1 MNPII
6 REYFDFF
13 ETRLIES
20 PAIVSYLILSR
31 EIAVSDGKMRVKASL
46 RDGGNVE
53 LFEYV
58 AESKG
63 LIRVMKYSFHWQ
75 DAQGKLRRRR
85 DNSPHHPEL
94 SNAPHHVHGEDDSV
108 RETTQVPD
116 IFSVIRQIED
126 ALQKRQDG
134 IQSCD

>member
-6 REYFDFF
+6 REHFDFF

-20 PAIVSYLILSR
+20 PAIVSYQILSR

-63 LIRVMKYSFHWQ
+63 IIRVVKYSFHWQ
-75 DAQGKLRRRR
+75 NAQGKLRRRW
-85 DNSPHHPEL
+85 DNAPHHPEL
-94 SNAPHHVHGEDDSV
+94 SNAPHHVHIENDYV
-108 RETTQVPD
+108 RQIAQVPD
-116 IFSVIRQIED
+116 IFSVIRKIED
-126 ALQKRQDG
+126 ALQND
-134 IQSCD
+134 SDTNPNLE

>member
-6 REYFDFF
+6 REHFDFF

-31 EIAVSDGKMRVKASL
+31 EIAVSDGKMRIKASL

-63 LIRVMKYSFHWQ
+63 LIRN
-75 DAQGKLRRRR
+75 A
-85 DNSPHHPEL
+85 PHHPEL
-94 SNAPHHVHGEDDSV
+94 SNAPHHVHGGDDSV

-126 ALQKRQDG
+126 ALQKEPDG

>member
-75 DAQGKLRRRR
+75 DAQGKLRRRW
-85 DNSPHHPEL
+85 D
-94 SNAPHHVHGEDDSV
+94 NAPHHVHGEDDSV

>member
-6 REYFDFF
+6 REHFDFF

-20 PAIVSYLILSR
+20 PAIVSYRILSR
-31 EIAVSDGKMRVKASL
+31 EIAVSDGKMRVKVSL

-63 LIRVMKYSFHWQ
+63 LIHVVKYSFHWQ
-75 DAQGKLRRRR
+75 NAQGKLRRRW
-85 DNSPHHPEL
+85 DNAPHHPEL
-94 SNAPHHVHGEDDSV
+94 SNAPHHVHIENDYV
-108 RETTQVPD
+108 RQIEQAPD
-116 IFSVIRQIED
+116 IFSVIRKIED
-126 ALQKRQDG
+126 ALQND
-134 IQSCD
+134 SDTNPNLE

>member
-6 REYFDFF
+6 REHFDLL
-13 ETRLIES
+13 ETMLIES
-20 PAIVSYLILSR
+20 PAIVSYRILSR

-75 DAQGKLRRRR
+75 NAQGKLRRRW
-85 DNSPHHPEL
+85 D
-94 SNAPHHVHGEDDSV
+94 NAPHHVHIENDYV
-108 RETTQVPD
+108 RQIAQVPD
-116 IFSVIRQIED
+116 IFSVIRKIED
-126 ALQKRQDG
+126 ALQND
-134 IQSCD
+134 SDTNPNLE